1 MAEVRD
7 RVVHRLVYQ
16 YMVDLY
22 DKTFYFDVWSCRKH
36 KGLVGAIERAQS
48 FLEAYPKSFIWRAD
62 ITKFFDHVN
71 HDTLLVLLAQKINDP
86 TALRILEKIISSHSN
101 LGQYERERVNPAA
114 IGIPIGN
121 LTSQIFANIYLNELD
136 RFVTRI
142 IGPFR
147 YLRYGDDFIIIG
159 QKKEIV
165 EEWRQ
170 KIKIFLTERLSL
182 ALNPKNDIIVP
193 ARMGLHFLGV
203 DIFPTGRRLKK
214 RNWHRAHVRLNSQ
227 NVSSYRGLIEK
238 HENSKHTKLFDWY
251 ILQKLG

>member
-1 MAEVRD
+1 MPATLIDLSLKNIWESWFAFRRGKQPSHEIESFSYNLEARLWKLYQDLQNGTYCHGGYHSFTVFDNKQRTILVAEVRD

-101 LGQYERERVNPAA
+101 LGQYERER
-114 IGIPIGN
+114 
-121 LTSQIFANIYLNELD
+121 E
-136 RFVTRI
+136 
-142 IGPFR
+142 
-147 YLRYGDDFIIIG
+147 
-159 QKKEIV
+159 
-165 EEWRQ
+165 
-170 KIKIFLTERLSL
+170 
-182 ALNPKNDIIVP
+182 
-193 ARMGLHFLGV
+193 
-203 DIFPTGRRLKK
+203 
-214 RNWHRAHVRLNSQ
+214 
-227 NVSSYRGLIEK
+227 
-238 HENSKHTKLFDWY
+238 
-251 ILQKLG
+251 